1 MPKTLEFEV
10 PAGQLPLFFP
20 LLEKGIMLDVLVDC
34 SIKELLCGQLGL
46 SEAYLDQRVQTLFLN
61 AKAVDDVQTMMVRD
75 HAVLALSAAMPGLV
89 GATLRKGG
97 AYAAFRREISAK
109 KQDPCAECTSGRV
122 TLKLFNMIRNEFGP
136 GLLSRGVWVQTA
148 DLQGLLSRIGS
159 QLQKSQAAERFQ
171 SQPIAWED
179 LLHLTSE
186 NAQIFL
192 QVHTQPDGSTSAG
205 T

>member
-1 MPKTLEFEV
+1 MPKTLDLEV
-10 PAGQLPLFFP
+10 LAGHLSLFFP
-20 LLEKGIMLDVLVDC
+20 LLEKGVTLEVQVDC
-34 SIKELLCGQLGL
+34 SIKDLLCGQLGL
-46 SEAYLDQRVQTLFLN
+46 SETYLDQRVQTLFLN
-61 AKAVDDVQTMMVRD
+61 AKAVDDVRTMVVRD

-109 KQDPCAECTSGRV
+109 KQDTCTGCTSGRV

-136 GLLSRGVWVQTA
+136 GILSQGVWVPTA

-159 QLQKSQAAERFQ
+159 QLEKSPAVACYQA
-171 SQPIAWED
+171 QPIAWKD
-179 LLHLTSE
+179 LLHLPSE

-192 QVHTQPDGSTSAG
+192 QVRALPGETKLP
-205 T
+205 